1 MLPEQEHTIQA
12 RRLGAPRSGRRSRK
26 LVEMLDTRIE

>member
-12 RRLGAPRSGRRSRK
+12 RRLGAPRSK
-26 LVEMLDTRIE
+26 AVEELVEMLDTRIE